1 MCQGGG
7 VSEHTLIE
15 RLGAVSDPVLPAEQA
30 GVARWRTASADDID
44 AIHGVLAA
52 ADRVDHPTWTTPR
65 EEVAETFELSH
76 IDHGRDTLIGFDA
89 DGVAVAVGTVTLY
102 PARDE
107 RLHVHLSGAVH
118 PEHRGRGIGTALFG
132 WQHERARQQLLEAS
146 TADAAAAALPAE
158 IQIYAAEKDVAI
170 ERIAEGHGY
179 RTERWFSTMHRDLT
193 QPIPELDAIPGIE
206 LVPYSADRA
215 EDARQARNDAFRD
228 HWGSLPSQPERW
240 QQFIGGSFLRP
251 ELCTLALDGGRI
263 VAFCLASVNEEDFTV
278 LGPNAYIDLVGV
290 VRSHRR
296 RGLAPLVIATSLA
309 AMRAAD
315 LGVAVLDVDTES
327 PTGANALYGALG
339 FTAYEKD
346 RVLVRR
352 Y

>member
-1 MCQGGG
+1 M
-7 VSEHTLIE
+7 SEH
-15 RLGAVSDPVLPAEQA
+15 RLSARVGAAPDPALPAEQA
-30 GVARWRTASADDID
+30 GVTLWRTASVDDID

-76 IDHGRDTLIGFDA
+76 VDHARDTLIAFDDA
-89 DGVAVAVGTVTLY
+89 GEALAVGTVTLY

-107 RLHVHLSGAVH
+107 RLHVHLSGAVR
-118 PEHRGRGIGTALFG
+118 PEHRGRGIGTALFA
-132 WQHERARQQLLEAS
+132 WQHERARQQLVEAA
-146 TADAAAAALPAE
+146 TGDAASALPAE
-158 IQIYAAEKDVAI
+158 IQIYAAEKDAALA
-170 ERIAEGHGY
+170 RIAEGHGY

-193 QPIPELDAIPGIE
+193 QPIPELAAVAGIE
-206 LVPYSADRA
+206 LVRYSADRA
-215 EDARQARNDAFRD
+215 EDARLARNDAFRD

-240 QQFIGGSFLRP
+240 QQFIGGSFLRS
-251 ELCTLALDGGRI
+251 ELCTLALDDGRI
-263 VAFCLASVNEEDFTV
+263 VAFCLASVNEEDFAV

-290 VRSHRR
+290 VRSHRG
-296 RGLAPLVIATSLA
+296 RGLAPRVIASSLA
-309 AMRAAD
+309 AMRDAG

-327 PTGANALYGALG
+327 PTGANSLYGALG

>member
-1 MCQGGG
+1 M
-7 VSEHTLIE
+7 SELPPLSE
-15 RLGAVSDPVLPAEQA
+15 RLGPASDPVLPQHPE
-30 GVARWRTASADDID
+30 VSLWRTASAGDID

-76 IDHGRDTLIGFDA
+76 LDPARDILIGFDRDDA
-89 DGVAVAVGTVTLY
+89 AIAVGTVTFN
-102 PARDE
+102 PARE
-107 RLHVHLSGAVH
+107 EHLHVYATGAVR
-118 PEHRGRGIGTALFG
+118 PDRRGRGIGAALFG
-132 WQHERARQQLLEAS
+132 WQHVRARQQLRQAGES
-146 TADAAAAALPAE
+146 DAVAAGLPAQ
-158 IQIYAAEKDVAI
+158 IQVYAQEHNTAL

-193 QPIPELDAIPGIE
+193 QPVAAATAPEGIE
-206 LVPYSADRA
+206 LVPFTADRA
-215 EDARQARNDAFRD
+215 EDARLARNDAFRD

-240 QQFIGGSFLRP
+240 QQFVGGSFLRP
-251 ELCTLALDGGRI
+251 DLCTLAVDQGRI
-263 VAFCLASVNEEDFTV
+263 VAFCLASVNEEDFAV

-296 RGLAPLVIATSLA
+296 RGLAPAVISRSLR
-309 AMRAAD
+309 AMSEAGLA
-315 LGVAVLDVDTES
+315 VAVLDVDTES
-327 PTGANALYGALG
+327 PTGANALYGGLG
-339 FTAYEKD
+339 FTAFERE